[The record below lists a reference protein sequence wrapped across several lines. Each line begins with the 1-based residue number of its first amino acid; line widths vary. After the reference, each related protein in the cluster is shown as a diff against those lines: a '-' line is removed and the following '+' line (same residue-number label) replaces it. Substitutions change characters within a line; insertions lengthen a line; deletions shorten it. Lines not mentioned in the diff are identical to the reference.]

1 MFLMLKEL
9 KMKKAIKLIACQVR
23 FQMDGSH
30 QLKLNRV
37 ERKDDKKI

>member
-9 KMKKAIKLIACQVR
+9 KTKKAIQLIACQVR